1 MNSFDELG
9 FLSEEIDAA
18 RLVIRNQFPAEFA
31 KVEAA
36 VRLAVAELATV
47 QGSASP
53 GYLVAMGYW
62 LRCVES
68 CQGAVLLIERGL
80 PGAPFPVL
88 RTAFEC
94 LFFACAVWRKPEL
107 VDKLQAGHHT
117 ERVKQAKEMLAAG
130 AASRVTSER
139 LADLQS
145 IAAESAGGTGV
156 SAWEAAGAA
165 DLVFEYQTAYRGFGI
180 AGAHASA
187 RSLDDYVEQLED
199 GSFNLGFEPRCER
212 TAWLLGL
219 VVTCLSCGTARHREA
234 RELDLAS
241 DAGSQAG

>member
-1 MNSFDELG
+1 MSSFNELG
-9 FLSEEIDAA
+9 FLSDEVEAT
-18 RLVIRNQFPAEFA
+18 RLVIREQLPAEFA
-31 KVEAA
+31 QVEAA
-36 VRLAVAELATV
+36 VRLSIAELAAV

-62 LRCVES
+62 LKCIES

-80 PGAPFPVL
+80 PGAPYPVL

-107 VDKLQAGHHT
+107 LDKLKAGHDA
-117 ERVKQAKEMLAAG
+117 ERVKQANLMLAAG
-130 AASRVTSER
+130 AAARVTPGR
-139 LADLQS
+139 LADLQA
-145 IAAESAGGTGV
+145 IAAEPTDGTGV
-156 SAWEAAGAA
+156 SAWEAANAA

-180 AGAHASA
+180 AGAHATA

-199 GSFNLGFEPRCER
+199 GSFTLGLEPGCER

-219 VVTCLSCGTARHREA
+219 VVTCLSCGTGRHREA
-234 RELDLAS
+234 RAQELAL
-241 DAGSQAG
+241 DAGAQGG

>member
-1 MNSFDELG
+1 MKSFDELG
-9 FLSEEIDAA
+9 FLSEEVDAT
-18 RLVIRNQFPAEFA
+18 RQVIRSQFPAEFA
-31 KVEAA
+31 QVEAA
-36 VRLAVAELATV
+36 VRLSLAELAAV
-47 QGSASP
+47 QGGASP

-62 LRCVES
+62 LRCIES

-80 PGAPFPVL
+80 PGAPFPVM

-94 LFFACAVWRKPEL
+94 VFYACAVWRKPEL
-107 VDKLQAGHHT
+107 IDKLQASHHA
-117 ERVKQAKEMLAAG
+117 ERVKQAKGMLVAG
-130 AASRVTSER
+130 AAYRVSPQG
-139 LADLQS
+139 LADLQA
-145 IAAESAGGTGV
+145 IAAESTNGAGV

-199 GSFNLGFEPRCER
+199 GSFSLGFEPRCDR

-219 VVTCLSCGTARHREA
+219 VVTCLSCGAARHREA
-234 RELDLAS
+234 RSQELA
-241 DAGSQAG
+241 